1 MKKNQCNFL
10 RIFIIVGLICCI
22 LPGAVYSQQKVI
34 KLGTVLPDDNFL
46 TQNAREFAKIVNE
59 KSNGKI
65 KVEVYPASQ
74 LGGERDQAEGLQLG
88 TQEMTLISTGVLS
101 AFAPEVGVFGLP
113 FIFKSWDHLDKA
125 LLSSTA
131 EKLKEDVTRKSGIRP
146 LVWLEQ
152 GFRITITNGKSINK
166 LADMKGMKIRV
177 PEDRILMRTFQLLGA
192 SPTVIPWGEVYTA
205 LQTNVVVGMESTPTG
220 IESMRFMEVS
230 DYIAITNHQ
239 HAVCALLISDKLFKS
254 LSVADQNIIKVA
266 ANEVSK
272 LNFSQA
278 LKAAQ
283 HSQNNLSKQAKL
295 TTEPDITEFQKA
307 VDEIYDEFGKQTNT
321 LAYIREIQ
329 NIK

>member
-1 MKKNQCNFL
+1 MKEFRGRFL
-10 RIFIIVGLICCI
+10 RGFIVITLLCCF
-22 LPGAVYSQQKVI
+22 LPTHVQGQQKVI

-46 TQNAREFAKIVNE
+46 TQNAREFARLVNE
-59 KSNGKI
+59 KSGSRIKI
-65 KVEVYPASQ
+65 EVYPASQ

-101 AFAPEVGVFGLP
+101 AFAPEIGVFGLP

-125 LLSSTA
+125 LLSKTA
-131 EKLKEDVTRKSGIRP
+131 EKLKEDVIKKSGIRP

-152 GFRITITNGKSINK
+152 GFRITITNGKAINR
-166 LADMKGMKIRV
+166 LNDMKGMKIRV

-239 HAVCALLISDKLFKS
+239 HAVCALLISDRLFKS
-254 LSVADQNIIKVA
+254 LSLAEQAIIQAAAD
-266 ANEVSK
+266 EVSK
-272 LNFSQA
+272 INFAQA
-278 LKAAQ
+278 YKAAKN
-283 HSQNNLSKQAKL
+283 SQDNLSKQAVL
-295 TTEPDITEFQKA
+295 TTEPDLTEFQKA
-307 VDEIYDEFGKQTNT
+307 VDSIYEEFGKQTNT
-321 LAYIREIQ
+321 LSYIRDIQ
-329 NIK
+329 ALK